1 MNVPNTLSVIRIV
14 LIPVFVVLYF
24 LPFAFAP
31 YLAFAVF
38 VLASFT
44 DFLDGYIARKYN
56 LITDLGKLL
65 DPIADKLLVTA
76 ALFLITATNPLAN
89 LQILDQNICLIIT
102 ACVSVVIIGRELLVS
117 MVRQIAAAKG
127 KVIQAN
133 IYGKIKT
140 FVQDIALPATML
152 LKMKDVIVNAFS
164 QQFFDVYQIF
174 CWSILGLA
182 TLLTIISGIVY
193 LVQNKSV
200 FAEDKE
206 NK

>member
-1 MNVPNTLSVIRIV
+1 MNLPNKLSCLRIILVPVMAIV
-14 LIPVFVVLYF
+14 FYINFAYAPLIAVGVFII
-24 LPFAFAP
+24 AA
-31 YLAFAVF
+31 
-38 VLASFT
+38 FT
-44 DFLDGYIARKYN
+44 DFLDGHIARKYN
-56 LITDLGKLL
+56 MVTDLGKLL
-65 DPIADKLLVTA
+65 DPIADKLLILFS
-76 ALFLITATNPLAN
+76 LFLVVEAN
-89 LQILDQNICLIIT
+89 LIPVGFGAFCGGIIM
-102 ACVSVVIIGRELLVS
+102 GRELLIS
-117 MVRQIAAAKG
+117 AVRQIAASKG

-182 TLLTIISGIVY
+182 TLLTIISGVVY